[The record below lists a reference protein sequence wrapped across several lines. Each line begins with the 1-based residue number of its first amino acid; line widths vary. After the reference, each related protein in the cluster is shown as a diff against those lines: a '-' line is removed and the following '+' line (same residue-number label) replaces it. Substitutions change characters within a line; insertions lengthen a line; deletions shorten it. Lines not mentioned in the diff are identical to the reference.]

1 MRHTR
6 THMGPDND
14 RQRCTRRLVGADL
27 SHIHTYEAP
36 HTSPTAYSYVVRTTA
51 VDGRGGACFD
61 AQNHQ
66 NVCRETLPTKPA
78 ARFTTR
84 PWSIGPMV
92 DPSTV
97 ERLVGRPG
105 SPSTATRQP
114 VRLEVLTK
122 AWMRDL
128 IVFRVVGAWFFRNC
142 FFEFDEF
149 SCRCHL
155 TC

>member
-1 MRHTR
+1 MYASTR
-6 THMGPDND
+6 AFGHWSRTGGDRWRGVLEAHADPYGT
-14 RQRCTRRLVGADL
+14 RQRQTKVYRRLVGADL
-27 SHIHTYEAP
+27 SHIHTYEAQ
-36 HTSPTAYSYVVRTTA
+36 HTSTTAYSYVVRTTA

-84 PWSIGPMV
+84 PWSIGPMA
-92 DPSTV
+92 DLLTV
-97 ERLVGRPG
+97 QRLAGRPG

-122 AWMRDL
+122 AWRRNL
-128 IVFRVVGAWFFRNC
+128 IVFRV
-142 FFEFDEF
+142 
-149 SCRCHL
+149 
-155 TC
+155 